1 MVKRL
6 LKHEISYYLR
16 TLIPVYIILLSFS
29 VLGRVIQ
36 LFETDSV
43 VYNIVFGSS
52 VFIFVVALIV
62 STFMATVLAI
72 VRFYRNLFT
81 GEGYL
86 TFTLP
91 ITSTQHIIVKLLGA
105 FISHILTTF
114 VMIASVGIITA
125 GDVLT
130 EIVKALGYVLGIV
143 HGEIGTHLIFYII
156 EVVVV
161 LLIASIHNTLL
172 YFTFISIGQLFRKNR
187 ILAAFG
193 AYFAFTVATQIIMTV
208 LTSLFTAFYDYLPI
222 REIVSIMEAHPY
234 ASAHIVICAFGLLCA
249 IFSLVYFLITRY
261 IINRKLNLE

>member
-52 VFIFVVALIV
+52 VFIFVLALFVGILTV
-62 STFMATVLAI
+62 TVLAI

-91 ITSTQHIIVKLLGA
+91 ITPTQHIGVKLLA
-105 FISHILTTF
+105 VFISEITTYI
-114 VMIASVGIITA
+114 VIALSVVIMTA
-125 GDVLT
+125 GDVFT
-130 EIVKALGYVLGIV
+130 EVVKAGSYLFGLVYSEMGS
-143 HGEIGTHLIFYII
+143 HLIFYII
-156 EVVVV
+156 EIVVA
-161 LLIASIHNTLL
+161 LLIASICNTLL

-187 ILAAFG
+187 ILAAFA
-193 AYFAFTVATQIIMTV
+193 AYFIFTTGVQIITTV
-208 LTSLFTAFYDYLPI
+208 LMSLFTAFYDYLPI
-222 REIVSIMEAHPY
+222 QQLAEFAEMHPY
-234 ASAHIVICAFGLLCA
+234 TTVHIVLCAFAVLSA
-249 IFSLVYFLITRY
+249 IMALVYFLITRY
-261 IINRKLNLE
+261 IITRKLNLE